1 MDILFLIIGIILGA
15 IIGFLLG
22 RTKGVKTISAQ
33 ELGSDELNSVKL
45 KLEQLNEEK
54 LTLSVANGELAK
66 EKDILTVRNQK
77 IEEELSNLRNGL
89 AYEKER
95 NASLQTKQENLEELL
110 SKQKEELTDVQ
121 EKFTKEFELIAN
133 KILDQKSKSFKEE
146 NKESIGELL
155 NPLKERIKEFQE
167 RVEKTNEEG
176 VKRNSVLTEQIKQ
189 LKELNQEIT
198 EETKSLTKALRGDSK
213 TQGNWGELQLESI
226 LNKAGLEK
234 DIHYQKESNLKT
246 EDGSNQRLDYIINL
260 PDGKHLILDSKVS
273 LTAYSNYFD
282 TEDESERAIY
292 LKQHLD
298 SLNVHIKTLSD
309 KDYQKLYGINPP
321 DYVLMFIAN
330 EPALTIALKEDPSI
344 YEKALSKNLVL
355 VSTTTLLATLRT
367 ISYIWK
373 QDLQNKNAEEIA
385 RQAANLYD
393 KFVGFTDDILKLG
406 AQLKTAT
413 GTYEEAAKKLSEGR
427 GNLVK
432 RAEDL
437 KKLGVNPSKE
447 IDGRLIERSKEG

>member
-1 MDILFLIIGIILGA
+1 MDILFLIIGIILGT
-15 IIGFLLG
+15 IIGFLIG
-22 RTKGVKTISAQ
+22 KSKGNASGQ
-33 ELGSDELNSVKL
+33 SDDRSNL
-45 KLEQLNEEK
+45 LEQKNELLQDENK
-54 LTLSVANGELAK
+54 ALSIAKGELAK
-66 EKDILTVRNQK
+66 EKELLIERNTK
-77 IEEELSNLRNGL
+77 VEEELYNLREVLSN
-89 AYEKER
+89 EKER
-95 NASLQTKQENLEELL
+95 NATLQTKQENLEELL
-110 SKQKEELTDVQ
+110 AKQKEELTAVQ

-133 KILDQKSKSFKEE
+133 KILDQKSKTFKEE
-146 NKESIGELL
+146 NKESMGELL

-189 LKELNQEIT
+189 LRELNQEIT

-226 LNKAGLEK
+226 LEKAGLEK
-234 DIHYQKESNLKT
+234 DIHYRKEANLKT
-246 EDGSNQRLDYIINL
+246 EDGSNQRLDYIINM
-260 PDGKHLILDSKVS
+260 PDGKHLIIDSKVS
-273 LTAYSNYFD
+273 LTAYSNFFD
-282 TEDESERAIY
+282 TEDEDEQEKY

-298 SLNVHIKTLSD
+298 SLNVHIKTLSE
-309 KDYQKLYGINPP
+309 KDYHKLYGINPP
-321 DYVLMFIAN
+321 DYVLVFIAN
-330 EPALTIALKEDPSI
+330 EPALTIALKNDPTI
-344 YEKALSKNLVL
+344 YEKALAKNLVL

-427 GNLVK
+427 GNLIK

-447 IDGRLIERSKEG
+447 IDGRLIERSKDE

>member
-1 MDILFLIIGIILGA
+1 MELDEFKKLLDEERIKLG
-15 IIGFLLG
+15 
-22 RTKGVKTISAQ
+22 Q
-33 ELGSDELNSVKL
+33 
-45 KLEQLNEEK
+45 
-54 LTLSVANGELAK
+54 
-66 EKDILTVRNQK
+66 
-77 IEEELSNLRNGL
+77 
-89 AYEKER
+89 EKER
-95 NASLQTKQENLEELL
+95 NASLLSKQENLQESLA
-110 SKQKEELTDVQ
+110 KQKEDLSEVQ

-133 KILDQKSKSFKEE
+133 KILEQKSKTFKEE
-146 NKESIGELL
+146 NKASMGELL
-155 NPLKERIKEFQE
+155 TPLKERIKEFQDK
-167 RVEKTNEEG
+167 VEKTNEEG

-189 LKELNQEIT
+189 LRELNQEMT

-226 LNKAGLEK
+226 LEKAGLEK

-246 EDGSNQRLDYIINL
+246 ENGSNQRLDYIINL

-282 TEDESERAIY
+282 TEDEDERAKY

-298 SLNVHIKTLSD
+298 SLNVHIKSLSD
-309 KDYQKLYGINPP
+309 KDYHKLYGINPP

-344 YEKALSKNLVL
+344 YEKALAKNLVL

-427 GNLVK
+427 GNLIK

-437 KKLGVNPSKE
+437 KKLGVNPSKN
-447 IDGRLIERSKEG
+447 IDNRLIERAKEE

>member
-1 MDILFLIIGIILGA
+1 MDILFLVIGLLLGA
-15 IIGFLLG
+15 IIGFLIG
-22 RTKGVKTISAQ
+22 KSKGISSGQSQ
-33 ELGSDELNSVKL
+33 EMYSEKDRELIS
-45 KLEQLNEEK
+45 QLQDEK
-54 LTLSVANGELAK
+54 LALSISNGELSK
-66 EKDILTVRNQK
+66 EKELLTNRNAK
-77 IEEELSNLRNGL
+77 IEAEVTELRNML
-89 AYEKER
+89 ASEKEI
-95 NASLQTKQENLEELL
+95 NASLKTKQLNLEELL
-110 SKQKEELTDVQ
+110 VKQKEELTSVQ

-133 KILDQKSKSFKEE
+133 KILDQKSKAFKEE

-167 RVEKTNEEG
+167 KVEKTNEEG

-189 LKELNQEIT
+189 LRELNQEIT

-226 LNKAGLEK
+226 LEKAGLQK
-234 DIHYQKESNLKT
+234 DIHYSKETNLKT

-260 PDGKHLILDSKVS
+260 PDGKNLILDSKVS

-282 TEDESERAIY
+282 TEDESKRAKY
-292 LKQHLD
+292 LKQHID
-298 SLNVHIKTLSD
+298 SLNMHIKTLGD
-309 KDYQKLYGINPP
+309 KDYHKLYGINPP

-330 EPALTIALKEDPSI
+330 EPALTIALKEDPNL

-385 RQAANLYD
+385 RQAANMYD
-393 KFVGFTDDILKLG
+393 KFVGFTNDILKLG
-406 AQLKTAT
+406 AQLKTVT

-437 KKLGVNPSKE
+437 KKLGVNPSNN
-447 IDGRLIERSKEG
+447 IDSRLIERADDE

>member
-1 MDILFLIIGIILGA
+1 MEILFLVIGLILGT
-15 IIGFLLG
+15 IIGFLIG
-22 RTKGVKTISAQ
+22 KSKGNAIDQSI
-33 ELGSDELNSVKL
+33 DEHSEKVITAL
-45 KLEQLNEEK
+45 QEEK
-54 LTLSVANGELAK
+54 LSLSISNGELAK
-66 EKDILTVRNQK
+66 EKEILSHRNAK
-77 IEEELSNLRNGL
+77 IEQELEGIRNLL
-89 AYEKER
+89 ANEKER
-95 NASLQTKQENLEELL
+95 NASLVAKQENLQELL
-110 SKQKEELTDVQ
+110 VKQKEDLTTVQ

-133 KILDQKSKSFKEE
+133 KILDQKSKVFKEE
-146 NKESIGELL
+146 NRESIGELL

-167 RVEKTNEEG
+167 KVEKTNEEG

-213 TQGNWGELQLESI
+213 TQGNWGELHLESI
-226 LNKAGLEK
+226 LEKAGLEK
-234 DIHYQKESNLKT
+234 GIHYQKESNLKT
-246 EDGSNQRLDYIINL
+246 ESGSNQRLDYIINL

-282 TEDESERAIY
+282 TENENERASF

-298 SLNVHIKTLSD
+298 SLNVHIKSLSE
-309 KDYQKLYGINPP
+309 KDYHKLYGINPP

-330 EPALTIALKEDPSI
+330 EPALTIALKEDPSL

-406 AQLKTAT
+406 AQLKTVT
-413 GTYEEAAKKLSEGR
+413 GTYEEAAKKLSEGK

-432 RAEDL
+432 RVEDL
-437 KKLGVNPSKE
+437 RKLGVNPSKE
-447 IDGRLIERSKEG
+447 VDSRLIERAKEE